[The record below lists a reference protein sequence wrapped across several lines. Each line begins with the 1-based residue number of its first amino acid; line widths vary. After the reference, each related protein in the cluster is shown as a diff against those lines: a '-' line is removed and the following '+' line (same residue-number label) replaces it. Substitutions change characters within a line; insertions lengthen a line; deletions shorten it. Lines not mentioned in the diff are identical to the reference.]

1 MLDGNVICLVPGFP
15 IIYDTEK
22 LEPSPACLNTIN
34 FIKNGA
40 LLTFS
45 NQHNVMD
52 GTDIFQVVG
61 LLASVLNGEE
71 TSRDATEQ
79 GNRNPSTVIPLI
91 RYYVQT
97 HFAGATTLAP
107 AKWAQIRFLR
117 KTIASLKQL
126 ATERDGYDQTVPFI
140 SAGDADPTATSKFS
154 RTTDPRGV
162 LGVPNLYM
170 GQMVYLSPTWLTCQ
184 ELVDL
189 PLSAVASK
197 LRKNL
202 NDVNNEKSVRSY
214 ATYIASVPNKTTLAY
229 TGPFNRALDI
239 SSSSMAQAAL
249 VLKFG
254 ALGYRVG

>member
-79 GNRNPSTVIPLI
+79 GNRNPSTVIPLYGPDEPI
-91 RYYVQT
+91 RDHSY
-97 HFAGATTLAP
+97 L
-107 AKWAQIRFLR
+107 K
-117 KTIASLKQL
+117 AS
-126 ATERDGYDQTVPFI
+126 AI
-140 SAGDADPTATSKFS
+140 TSKPIS
-154 RTTDPRGV
+154 Q
-162 LGVPNLYM
+162 VP
-170 GQMVYLSPTWLTCQ
+170 
-184 ELVDL
+184 L
-189 PLSAVASK
+189 PWH
-197 LRKNL
+197 LRNGHRFVFFARQL
-202 NDVNNEKSVRSY
+202 H
-214 ATYIASVPNKTTLAY
+214 P
-229 TGPFNRALDI
+229 
-239 SSSSMAQAAL
+239 
-249 VLKFG
+249 
-254 ALGYRVG
+254 